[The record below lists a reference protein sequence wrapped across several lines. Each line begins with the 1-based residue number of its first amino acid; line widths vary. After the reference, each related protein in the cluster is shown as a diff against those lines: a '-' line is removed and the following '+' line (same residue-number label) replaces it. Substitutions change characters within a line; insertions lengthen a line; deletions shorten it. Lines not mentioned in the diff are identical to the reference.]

1 MIKGYYFI
9 TDAYI
14 SLAGNVPDV
23 KDAVAAGVTV
33 VQYRDKKK
41 STKDMKE
48 EALVLRRICKDV
60 IFLINDSVDIALY
73 VEADGVHLGSD
84 DLPYSTARRLLG
96 DKKII
101 GMTVHNLEEALE
113 AQRLGAD
120 YLGVSPIFSTNTKS
134 DAGKPVGAGL
144 IKEIK
149 KQVSLPIIAIGG
161 ITLGNASRV
170 MQAGA
175 DGLCAISAVITKQDV
190 KAEISKFQALF
201 SA

>member
-1 MIKGYYFI
+1 
-9 TDAYI
+9 
-14 SLAGNVPDV
+14 
-23 KDAVAAGVTV
+23 
-33 VQYRDKKK
+33 
-41 STKDMKE
+41 
-48 EALVLRRICKDV
+48 V